1 MATQS
6 PAKKP
11 GRLSYTA
18 PPEKRSRTRLLIGIV
33 VGIIVIA
40 LAAAVI
46 ASRGG
51 ESDVSQTASVEV
63 NGAALPP
70 MQDGA

>member
-11 GRLSYTA
+11 GRPSYTA
-18 PPEKRSRTRLLIGIV
+18 PPEKRSRTPLLIGIV

-51 ESDVSQTASVEV
+51 ESDLPDRLGRGQRC
-63 NGAALPP
+63 GAPA
-70 MQDGA
+70 DAGRS